1 MYIEK
6 GEGGGGGGDDPPLH
20 MVALSLVVTLIIK
33 SNVWLALLVDVGLE
47 LVKSHKNFLLWC

>member
-6 GEGGGGGGDDPPLH
+6 GEGGGGGDDPPLH

-47 LVKSHKNFLLWC
+47 LVKSHKNFHLWC